1 MAAASAALRRRLLYI
16 CRRMNQSQNWPR
28 IAVVGA
34 GAVGGYFGGMLA
46 NAGAHVTM
54 IGRQHFVDSVR
65 QNGLFHDTLHFRKH
79 ISVHASTELSAVE
92 GSQLILFCV
101 KTVDT
106 VSTAKG
112 LAPFLA
118 PDANFLCLQNGVEN
132 AQQIRE
138 ATEINALPAVV
149 YVAASVP
156 KPGHIK
162 HVARGDL
169 VLPESPATQALAKIF
184 ERASIPCRLT
194 DNIEGELWAK
204 LLWNCALNAISALG
218 QARYGEIAASAD
230 ARRVMQAVVD
240 EFWDVAHAAGVRL
253 PNLPDQAA
261 GMAGVLKIAT
271 QMSEAMSSTA
281 QDIQRGRRTEID
293 ALNGY
298 IARRATQLGVDA
310 PVNHALFTLV
320 KLLEA
325 SSAVQVKK

>member
-1 MAAASAALRRRLLYI
+1 
-16 CRRMNQSQNWPR
+16 MNQTHAWPR
-28 IAVVGA
+28 VAVVGA

-54 IGRQHFVDSVR
+54 IGRQHFVDAVHPH
-65 QNGLFHDTLHFRKH
+65 GLFHDTLHFRKH
-79 ISVHASTELSAVE
+79 VPIHASTELSAARDA
-92 GSQLILFCV
+92 QLILFCV

-106 VSTAKG
+106 VSTAKS
-112 LAPFLA
+112 LAPFIGSGA
-118 PDANFLCLQNGVEN
+118 SFLCLQNGVEN
-132 AQQIRE
+132 AAQVRA
-138 ATEINALPAVV
+138 ATAIDAIPAVV
-149 YVAASVP
+149 YVAVSVP
-156 KPGHIK
+156 QPGHIK

-169 VLPESPATQALAKIF
+169 VLPESPATRTLAEVF
-184 ERASIPCRLT
+184 ERARIPCRLT

-218 QARYGEIAASAD
+218 RASYGEIAAAAD
-230 ARRVMQAVVD
+230 AHRLMQAVVD
-240 EFWDVAHAAGVRL
+240 EFMNVAHAAGVRL

-261 GMAGVLKIAT
+261 GMAGVMKIAT

-298 IARRATQLGVDA
+298 ISRRAAELGVAA
-310 PVNHALFTLV
+310 PVNHSLFTLV

-325 SSAVQVKK
+325 TASKR

>member
-1 MAAASAALRRRLLYI
+1 MREEK
-16 CRRMNQSQNWPR
+16 NWPR

-54 IGRQHFVDSVR
+54 IGRKHFVDAVR
-65 QNGLFHDTLHFRKH
+65 RDGLFHDSLHFRKH
-79 ISVHASTELSAVE
+79 VPVHASTEMSAAHGAELV
-92 GSQLILFCV
+92 LFCV

-106 VSTAKG
+106 ITAAKS
-112 LAPFLA
+112 LSPFLA
-118 PDANFLCLQNGVEN
+118 SDATFLCLQNGVEN
-132 AQQIRE
+132 AEQVRS
-138 ATEINALPAVV
+138 ATGIDALAAVV

-156 KPGHIK
+156 QPGQIK
-162 HVARGDL
+162 HVGRGDL
-169 VLPESPATQALAKIF
+169 VLPESPGARAIAEMF

-194 DNIEGELWAK
+194 DNIDGELWAK

-230 ARRVMQAVVD
+230 ARRIMQTVVN
-240 EFWDVAHAAGVRL
+240 EFWNVSQRAGVVL
-253 PNLPDQAA
+253 PNIASPAD
-261 GMAGVLKIAT
+261 GMAGVMQIAN
-271 QMSEAMSSTA
+271 QMSEARSSTA

-298 IARRATQLGVDA
+298 IARRADELGINA
-310 PVNHALFTLV
+310 PVNHSLFTLV

-325 SSAVQVKK
+325 HSGNSSRK

>member
-1 MAAASAALRRRLLYI
+1 MPEEK
-16 CRRMNQSQNWPR
+16 NWPR

-54 IGRQHFVDSVR
+54 IGRKHFVDAVR
-65 QNGLFHDTLHFRKH
+65 RDGLFHDSLHFRKH
-79 ISVHASTELSAVE
+79 VPVHASTEMSAAHGAELV
-92 GSQLILFCV
+92 LFCV

-106 VSTAKG
+106 VTAAKS
-112 LAPFLA
+112 LSPFLA
-118 PDANFLCLQNGVEN
+118 SDATFLCLQNGVEN
-132 AQQIRE
+132 AEQVRSATGIE
-138 ATEINALPAVV
+138 ALAAVV

-156 KPGHIK
+156 QPGQIK
-162 HVARGDL
+162 HVGRGDL
-169 VLPESPATQALAKIF
+169 VLPESPGTRAIAEMF

-194 DNIEGELWAK
+194 DNIDGELWAK

-230 ARRVMQAVVD
+230 ARRIMQAVVN
-240 EFWDVAHAAGVRL
+240 EFWNVSQRGGVVL
-253 PNLPDQAA
+253 PNIASPTD
-261 GMAGVLKIAT
+261 GMAGVMQIAN
-271 QMSEAMSSTA
+271 QMSEARSSTA

-298 IARRATQLGVDA
+298 IARRADELGINA
-310 PVNHALFTLV
+310 PVNHSLFTLV

-325 SSAVQVKK
+325 HSANSSRK